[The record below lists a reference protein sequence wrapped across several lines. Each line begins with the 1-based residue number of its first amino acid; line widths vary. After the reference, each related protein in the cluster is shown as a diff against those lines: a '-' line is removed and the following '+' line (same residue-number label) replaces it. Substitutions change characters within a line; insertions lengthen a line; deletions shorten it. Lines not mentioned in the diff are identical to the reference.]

1 MRFLNYAQNTMK
13 ILTTVLG
20 SLLLGSSAHAATMT
34 IAPQG
39 AQPGDAVTISIVPA
53 AGETIASIG
62 MNAFDTQNV
71 KFYVRPNGIT
81 RALVGFPFDRT
92 GGSYP
97 LKARVAIEKDGQKR
111 EQILST
117 TLRAK
122 SRNYPSQHITMKSST
137 ASTMNKK
144 AALHAEKLRVQAAMS
159 NSSPTPL
166 WVGSWV
172 KPAHGGETSSYG
184 RRRWVNGKWWGQHN
198 GADVRAASG
207 TPVAAANSGRVVLSE
222 YLPNLR
228 GNCIVIDHGA
238 NLFSI
243 YMHLS
248 KRLVSAG
255 QNVTKGQ
262 HIGNVGATGFVTG
275 PHLHWE
281 TRIGWEPVDPNR
293 ILARGVSF

>member
-1 MRFLNYAQNTMK
+1 MK
-13 ILTTVLG
+13 IFASFLG
-20 SLLLGSSAHAATMT
+20 LVLLGSAAQAATMT
-34 IAPQG
+34 VSPQG
-39 AQPGDAVTISIVPA
+39 AEPGDAVTVSITPA
-53 AGETIASIG
+53 VGETIAKIG
-62 MNAFDTQNV
+62 MNAFDTQGV
-71 KFYVRPNGIT
+71 KFYVRPNGVS

-97 LKARVAIEKDGQKR
+97 LQARVAIKKDGQTR
-111 EQILST
+111 ETVLST
-117 TLRAK
+117 TLRAGN
-122 SRNYPSQHITMKSST
+122 RVYPSQHISMNSST
-137 ASTMNKK
+137 ADTMNKK
-144 AALHAEKLRVQAAMS
+144 EALHAEKLHVQAAMKDS
-159 NSSPTPL
+159 YAAPL
-166 WVGSWV
+166 WSPGWV
-172 KPAHGGETSSYG
+172 KPTHGRESSSYG

-198 GADVRAASG
+198 GADVKAPTG
-207 TPVAAANSGRVVLSE
+207 QPVVAANSGRVVLSE

-248 KRLVSAG
+248 KRLVSPG
-255 QNVTKGQ
+255 QNVAKGQ

>member
-1 MRFLNYAQNTMK
+1 MK
-13 ILTTVLG
+13 IFATIFTLVLV
-20 SLLLGSSAHAATMT
+20 SSAAHAATMT
-34 IAPQG
+34 VSPQG
-39 AQPGDAVTISIVPA
+39 AQPGDAVTISIMPA
-53 AGETIASIG
+53 AGETIQSIG
-62 MNAFDTQNV
+62 MNAFDTQSV
-71 KFYVRPNGIT
+71 RFFVRPNGVT

-97 LKARVAIEKDGQKR
+97 LAARVAIEKDGQTR
-111 EQILST
+111 EQVLKT
-117 TLRAK
+117 TLRAA
-122 SRNYPSQHITMKSST
+122 SRNYPSQHISMNSST
-137 ASTMNKK
+137 AGTMNKK
-144 AALHAEKLRVQAAMS
+144 AALRAEKLRVQAAMK
-159 NSSPTPL
+159 NSSASPL
-166 WVGSWV
+166 WSGVWV
-172 KPAHGGETSSYG
+172 KPTRGRESSSYG

-198 GADVRAASG
+198 GADVKAPSG
-207 TPVAAANSGRVVLSE
+207 QPVLAANSGRVVLSE

-228 GNCIVIDHGA
+228 GNCIVVDHGA

-255 QNVTKGQ
+255 QRVAKGQ
-262 HIGNVGATGFVTG
+262 HLGNVGATGFVTG